1 VQEKLMRWV
10 LGVDGGMREECK
22 RNRLRVKA
30 EKRAAK
36 FEDKMDGRECRILT
50 ECWREEGEREYY
62 QRNEYAIEEVER
74 LRAKRRWMNVELSER
89 DKDTDKQ
96 KRRERIKESRRNS
109 LLGERECKRK
119 KNDGE
124 IQMWGRGDRNRYWMG
139 REERRCRMCY
149 EERETIENV
158 WNRCSQ
164 MKERKGKEQNEDGR
178 EIGWMKKMEEKGKAL
193 NLFQNMLTFFLHQFF
208 PSSFFNFGMSSS

>member
-36 FEDKMDGRECRILT
+36 FEDKMDGREYRILT

-109 LLGERECKRK
+109 YL
-119 KNDGE
+119 
-124 IQMWGRGDRNRYWMG
+124 G
-139 REERRCRMCY
+139 RESARERKMMARFRCGDEEIETGIGW
-149 EERETIENV
+149 EER
-158 WNRCSQ
+158 
-164 MKERKGKEQNEDGR
+164 KEDAECAMRR
-178 EIGWMKKMEEKGKAL
+178 ER
-193 NLFQNMLTFFLHQFF
+193 Q
-208 PSSFFNFGMSSS
+208 